1 MTSVIKTCSE
11 LTFLSSVLPRSSGDL
26 TVVLGGDSSVVSQS
40 DSGLVATK
48 MWSVVVEVLVV
59 VVFQLAKSCTVGRSI
74 SYKIIIKDN
83 L

>member
-48 MWSVVVEVLVV
+48 LWSVVVKVLVV
-59 VVFQLAKSCTVGRSI
+59 VVVV
-74 SYKIIIKDN
+74 IIIQCK
-83 L
+83 LSFCF